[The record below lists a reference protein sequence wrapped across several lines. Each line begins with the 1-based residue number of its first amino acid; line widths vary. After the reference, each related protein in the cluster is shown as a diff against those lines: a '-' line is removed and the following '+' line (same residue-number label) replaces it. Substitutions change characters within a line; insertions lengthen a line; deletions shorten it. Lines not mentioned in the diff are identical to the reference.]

1 MADNAAD
8 VAEDYRQ
15 ALEDLQ
21 GNSRIEIATLTN
33 IARENAN
40 HGFAIA
46 EALANH
52 IKKVPPTRTLPA
64 LYVLDS
70 IVKNVPTP
78 YALYFGPKLYSIF
91 MGAYTKVDNATRRK
105 MDEMLKTWKEPVPG
119 SISTKPVFPP
129 ELVRPIEHAL
139 MAARNAAM
147 AATQNSYQGQQQ
159 LMRGRQ
165 PAPNRDTPTPPGGRP
180 YPPPQQQQQQPPYAG
195 RPDAG
200 PQPYPAPHSNGPNA
214 LPHRATPQ
222 PAPPAG
228 YPPYQQP
235 AGPAYGA
242 PQPAISVEQLKDD
255 IQQLIIAEK
264 AEFAQNPHD
273 TSKQTKLKA
282 LLDLQTVIQSQTMPQ
297 DQLKIIKDR
306 LAELAV
312 KLRPPPPQQP
322 QPAASARAPV
332 PVTGPPAP
340 AYPVGVPPYTAG
352 TPTPPIV
359 ASQPPNAVPPA
370 STAAAV
376 VAAALGRPPSAVA
389 AAATTPATHTPP
401 PSSLPHHPPPPAAA
415 APPPGGGGVTLDS
428 LFGQGAF
435 ATLLSAARKSA
446 TPPVI
451 PPPPQQQQPP
461 PQQQPPLPSTTPP
474 VLGPAAAAAIAAA
487 LRSSQPQ
494 QQPLPMPQ
502 PSHQQQ
508 QQPLSAAVPPSSD
521 PSSLLAIL
529 RQSGLL
535 KPAGSSSTTATPP
548 LAIPTMPGDAGV
560 PNLDPASLKIFRPH
574 LIPQLYEEL
583 GPPCTQCGRRFK
595 TDEDGRRRKTAHMDW
610 HFRVHQR
617 MAEAERRGQHR
628 SWYVDETDWIRSREA
643 IDTDY
648 TAPEPSA
655 YADPLSQPLPGDLS
669 SKLGIAL
676 PSAGASAAATPS
688 AAGGAPNASSRT
700 TTPYIPVPED
710 SSRVNSS
717 CPICLERFEM
727 KWLDDAQEWVWMDA
741 VRVEGRVFHASCHRE
756 AYGGSTESRPGS
768 VLGKRK
774 AEGQDEAGGLKG
786 RIKTEGY

>member
-21 GNSRIEIATLTN
+21 VNSRIEIATLTN

-52 IKKVPPTRTLPA
+52 IKKVPPSRTLPA

-165 PAPNRDTPTPPGGRP
+165 PGPNRDTPTPPSGRP
-180 YPPPQQQQQQPPYAG
+180 YHPPQQQPPYAG

-200 PQPYPAPHSNGPNA
+200 PQPYPAPHGNGPNA

-228 YPPYQQP
+228 AYPPYQQS

-242 PQPAISVEQLKDD
+242 PQPGISVEQLKDD

-264 AEFAQNPHD
+264 AEFAQNPLD

-282 LLDLQTVIQSQTMPQ
+282 LLDLQTIIQSQDMPQ
-297 DQLKIIKDR
+297 DQLKIIRDR

-312 KLRPPPPQQP
+312 KIRPPS
-322 QPAASARAPV
+322 QPAASAGAPVV
-332 PVTGPPAP
+332 PVTGPGTVAPPAAPP
-340 AYPVGVPPYTAG
+340 AYPGVPPYTG
-352 TPTPPIV
+352 TPTPPVV
-359 ASQPPNAVPPA
+359 ASQQPTPVPPP

-389 AAATTPATHTPP
+389 AATTPTPATHTPP
-401 PSSLPHHPPPPAAA
+401 PPPAAA
-415 APPPGGGGVTLDS
+415 APSGGGVTLDS

-446 TPPVI
+446 TPPVV
-451 PPPPQQQQPP
+451 PPPPQQQQ
-461 PQQQPPLPSTTPP
+461 QQQPSQQPPSLPSTAP

-487 LRSSQPQ
+487 LRSPRPQ
-494 QQPLPMPQ
+494 QQPLPTP
-502 PSHQQQ
+502 Q
-508 QQPLSAAVPPSSD
+508 QQPPGAAAAPPSD
-521 PSSLLAIL
+521 PSALLAML

-535 KPAGSSSTTATPP
+535 KPAGSAAATRTPP
-548 LAIPTMPGDAGV
+548 PALSAAGDASV
-560 PNLDPASLKIFRPH
+560 PILDSTSLKIFRPH

-628 SWYVDETDWIRSREA
+628 SWYVDEMDWIRSREA

-648 TAPEPSA
+648 TTPQPSS
-655 YADPLSQPLPGDLS
+655 YTDPLSQPLSGDLG
-669 SKLGIAL
+669 SKLGIINL
-676 PSAGASAAATPS
+676 PSAGPFTTTAATPS
-688 AAGGAPNASSRT
+688 TAGGAANASSRTT

-717 CPICLERFEM
+717 CPICLEKFEM

-774 AEGQDEAGGLKG
+774 AEAEAGGLKG
-786 RIKTEGY
+786 RIKMEGY